1 LAAALQLPVDHGVL
15 IASVTPN
22 GPADQAGLKGGNK
35 QTRVRGVLVQT
46 GGDIITTI
54 DGSPIP
60 DFDAMI
66 TYLAN
71 NTKVGQTITLTVLRD
86 GKEQKFQVKLGER
99 PK

>member
-1 LAAALQLPVDHGVL
+1 VV
-15 IASVTPN
+15 PN

-35 QTRVRGVLVQT
+35 PTRVRGVTVQT
-46 GGDIITTI
+46 GGDLLTAI
-54 DGSPIP
+54 DGNPIH

-71 NTKVGQTITLTVLRD
+71 HTQVGQIITVTVLRD

>member
-1 LAAALQLPVDHGVL
+1 VD
-15 IASVTPN
+15 
-22 GPADQAGLKGGNK
+22 GN
-35 QTRVRGVLVQT
+35 
-46 GGDIITTI
+46 
-54 DGSPIP
+54 PIR

-71 NTKVGQTITLTVLRD
+71 NTRVGQTITVTVLRD